1 MECIVCEIRSSTT
14 SCVECQ
20 ALLCE
25 ECAVVC
31 ESCGKSACPE
41 HVHDSRTGRRMC
53 AVCYDERKA
62 RRRKRKGVPAPAG
75 TSLDAPDGEAAVE
88 DEDLEGQTL
97 TSSGYARVQ
106 PWKMALYISLCALAI
121 ALILLVPSLRR
132 VPLGANAYLP
142 THIVPILMVAVAV
155 GWAIYGVYTQ
165 RYFDER
171 AKCVISLGL
180 AVVIVVI
187 SAVGIV
193 TDPARKETQE
203 VRALEDERNAMSQE
217 ELEDWRD
224 NVLNRYER

>member
-88 DEDLEGQTL
+88 DEDLEEQTL
-97 TSSGYARVQ
+97 AASGYARVQ
-106 PWKMALYISLCALAI
+106 PWKMALYISLGALAI
-121 ALILLVPSLRR
+121 ALILMVPALRR
-132 VPLGANAYLP
+132 MPMGANAYLP
-142 THIVPILMVAVAV
+142 THIVPILMAAVAVA
-155 GWAIYGVYTQ
+155 WAIFGMYTQ

-171 AKCVISLGL
+171 AKCIISLGV

-187 SAVGIV
+187 SVIGIV
-193 TDPARKETQE
+193 TDPARREALET
-203 VRALEDERNAMSQE
+203 RALEDARGSMTQE
-217 ELEDWRD
+217 ELEDWRND
-224 NVLNRYER
+224 VLNRYER